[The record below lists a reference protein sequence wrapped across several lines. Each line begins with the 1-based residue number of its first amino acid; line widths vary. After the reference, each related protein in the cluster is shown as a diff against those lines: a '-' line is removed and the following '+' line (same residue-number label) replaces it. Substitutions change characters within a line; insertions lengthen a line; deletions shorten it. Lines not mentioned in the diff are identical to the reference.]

1 MIIHSKAE
9 SKKSKMSAEE
19 YKWYKEVTIPDM
31 VNQER
36 KIGAA
41 YLEGLGQD
49 IKEHIT
55 DPAEAYRHNPLGF
68 VVATTTNGSMTREEC
83 MLDWTVHFINHL
95 LDGTDGPKQG

>member
-1 MIIHSKAE
+1 MSQSRPGRLGDAGGVVSLHSHIH
-9 SKKSKMSAEE
+9 
-19 YKWYKEVTIPDM
+19 
-31 VNQER
+31 QEQ

-41 YLEGLGQD
+41 YLEGLGEE

-68 VVATTTNGSMTREEC
+68 VVAATTNGSMTREC

-95 LDGTDGPKQG
+95 SDGTDGPKQGKRYRTHLSPP